1 MKFITRNRKTRKQWN
16 DNIVDAKKGF
26 NFRNINQNSAGN
38 NNLREHN
45 DSVFDNDTTPRFQS
59 ENE

>member
-1 MKFITRNRKTRKQWN
+1 MKFIIGNRKTRKQRN

-26 NFRNINQNSAGN
+26 TFRNINQNSDGN
-38 NNLREHN
+38 NNIWKHN
-45 DSVFDNDTTPRFQS
+45 DLVSDNDTAPRFQS